1 MRPDVALTPKQ
12 AMIVEIHAERQTD
25 LEERGRLLA
34 LARGSDQSYF
44 DSHSH
49 SDTRPP
55 EPVARD
61 VASGMAHGR

>member
-1 MRPDVALTPKQ
+1 VALTPKQ

-25 LEERGRLLA
+25 PEERGRLLA
-34 LARGSDQSYF
+34 LARGSAQSYF

-49 SDTRPP
+49 SHTRSS
-55 EPVARD
+55 ETVARD